1 MEGIRPN
8 TRTALTA
15 FKDSQ
20 DVFNARNEEGQR
32 RLCAPL
38 IQTSLDGLVHMPEH
52 IRAHIV
58 IEHPQTMAGRAR
70 LFQWHPHVS
79 FAYPARGWTASV
91 RHPAGG

>member
-38 IQTSLDGLVHMPEH
+38 IQTSLDGLVHMPEP

-58 IEHPQTMAGRAR
+58 IEHP
-70 LFQWHPHVS
+70 
-79 FAYPARGWTASV
+79 
-91 RHPAGG
+91 